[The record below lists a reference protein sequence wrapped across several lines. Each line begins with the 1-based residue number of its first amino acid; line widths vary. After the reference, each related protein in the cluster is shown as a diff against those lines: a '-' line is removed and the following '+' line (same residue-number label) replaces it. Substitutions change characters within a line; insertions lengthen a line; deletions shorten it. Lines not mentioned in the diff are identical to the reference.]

1 MNSNEPIVI
10 DITGISAIGKS
21 TWLNNKKNKSIVY
34 NSRLSTTFF
43 SYRLRLVLD
52 HFRLVNY
59 PSLNLSLN
67 NVFWLF
73 MTSMRLNE
81 SYKIKFS
88 VFRNCLLKFLIQ
100 RDAIILSEKSYGS
113 VIFIDEGISHI
124 PFLLQNQK
132 NGLDIIDEFFNRFS
146 YILSDLN
153 VICLYSDADTFI
165 RLKKRGHK
173 RLLKASDKQVYEF
186 ISMNKATLLIIK
198 NNRGCFLTFNLEDLD
213 S

>member
-124 PFLLQNQK
+124 PF
-132 NGLDIIDEFFNRFS
+132 
-146 YILSDLN
+146 
-153 VICLYSDADTFI
+153 FI
-165 RLKKRGHK
+165 AKSKKW
-173 RLLKASDKQVYEF
+173 A
-186 ISMNKATLLIIK
+186 
-198 NNRGCFLTFNLEDLD
+198 
-213 S
+213 

>member
-21 TWLNNKKNKSIVY
+21 TWLNNKKNKGIVY

-124 PFLLQNQK
+124 PFLLQNQMVR
-132 NGLDIIDEFFNRFS
+132 IDYLIAKDVHFQN
-146 YILSDLN
+146 YI
-153 VICLYSDADTFI
+153 
-165 RLKKRGHK
+165 
-173 RLLKASDKQVYEF
+173 
-186 ISMNKATLLIIK
+186 
-198 NNRGCFLTFNLEDLD
+198 
-213 S
+213 